1 MRQLAT
7 IQKVEEVQPIEG
19 ADRIVRIRVK
29 NWWLIALKDE
39 FKVGDQCVY
48 HEIDS
53 LCPKDNPI
61 YQFLDKGNTIKTIAI
76 DGKEYS
82 GYRLKTI
89 KLRGQIS
96 QGLAIPIERFKQEDY
111 FKTETKNIGDDV
123 SDELGIVK
131 WEMPIPAALSGK
143 IKGNFPSFIPKTD
156 EERVQNLGDLLIAKR
171 GTDMYAT
178 EKLDGSSAT
187 FYKKNNILGVCSRN
201 LELLET
207 PENTFWQV
215 ARAYN
220 LETRLPEGFAIQG
233 ELVGPGI
240 QQNRYKLGTHQ
251 LWFFNAFDIEKQQY
265 LDMAQM
271 MQFFDRLNLPMVPF
285 IGEDIFELRHTPEK
299 FLAEAEGPSFLNPEI
314 EREGIVIRPCVEQTA
329 VIGGTLKRFSFKAI
343 SIKFL
348 LTNKE

>member
-111 FKTETKNIGDDV
+111 FKTETK
-123 SDELGIVK
+123 
-131 WEMPIPAALSGK
+131 
-143 IKGNFPSFIPKTD
+143 
-156 EERVQNLGDLLIAKR
+156 
-171 GTDMYAT
+171 
-178 EKLDGSSAT
+178 
-187 FYKKNNILGVCSRN
+187 
-201 LELLET
+201 
-207 PENTFWQV
+207 
-215 ARAYN
+215 
-220 LETRLPEGFAIQG
+220 
-233 ELVGPGI
+233 
-240 QQNRYKLGTHQ
+240 
-251 LWFFNAFDIEKQQY
+251 
-265 LDMAQM
+265 
-271 MQFFDRLNLPMVPF
+271 
-285 IGEDIFELRHTPEK
+285 
-299 FLAEAEGPSFLNPEI
+299 
-314 EREGIVIRPCVEQTA
+314 
-329 VIGGTLKRFSFKAI
+329 
-343 SIKFL
+343 
-348 LTNKE
+348 

>member
-61 YQFLDKGNTIKTIAI
+61 YQFLSKGNTLKTISVE
-76 DGKEYS
+76 GKEYS

-89 KLRGQIS
+89 RLRGQIS
-96 QGLAIPIERFKQEDY
+96 QGLAIPVERFRLEGY
-111 FKTETKNIGDDV
+111 FKATTKNIGDDV
-123 SDELGIVK
+123 SEELGIVK

-156 EERVQNLGDLLIAKR
+156 EERVQNLGTLLKEQE
-171 GTDMYAT
+171 GTLMYAT

-187 FYKKNNILGVCSRN
+187 YYKKDSIFGVCSRN
-201 LELLET
+201 LELQDT
-207 PENTFWQV
+207 PENTFWQA
-215 ARAYN
+215 ARKYD
-220 LETRLPEGFAIQG
+220 LENKLPEGYSIQA
-233 ELVGPGI
+233 ELIGPGI
-240 QQNRYKLGTHQ
+240 QQNKYKLNDHQ
-251 LWFFNAFDIEKQQY
+251 LWFFNVFDIANQKY
-265 LDMAQM
+265 LNMDQM
-271 MQFFDRLNLPMVPF
+271 LQFFDNLELPIVPF
-285 IGEDIFELRHTPEK
+285 VGDDVFELNHTPEQ
-299 FLAEAEGPSFLNPEI
+299 LLLMAEDKSFLNPALNI
-314 EREGIVIRPCVEQTA
+314 CPLMVKWV
-329 VIGGTLKRFSFKAI
+329 LSFQ
-343 SIKFL
+343 
-348 LTNKE
+348 